1 MSNVKNEE
9 INKIHDT
16 LTDLLCS
23 TMKYVP
29 YEEPKEGDWCY
40 EMTSLKNTNRDCRIG
55 ILKNIIAPVTG
66 EFETVPIGGKVIH
79 WNNAKLKK
87 IPSDWLR

>member
-55 ILKNIIAPVTG
+55 ILKNIIDPVTG
-66 EFETVPIGGKVIH
+66 EFETVTIGEKVIH

>member
-1 MSNVKNEE
+1 MSDIKNEE

-40 EMTSLKNTNRDCRIG
+40 EMTSLKNINRDCRIG
-55 ILKNIIAPVTG
+55 ILKSIINPVTG
-66 EFETVPIGGKVIH
+66 EFETVTIGGKVIH
-79 WNNAKLKK
+79 WTNAKFKK
-87 IPSDWLR
+87 IPSDLLR